1 MTERNSPPS
10 RALVLAGDVGG
21 TKTLLKITRAENR
34 AIQTLFEQRYDS
46 QSYDG
51 LAQMLRVFL
60 DAAQSVISKPLIISG
75 ACFAVAGPVTDQQ
88 AALTNL
94 PWHLDGRQLGD
105 EFGIASVRLINDF
118 VAVGYGIEA
127 LSQQEMVTLQI
138 GQNHECGTRAVL
150 GAGTGLG
157 EGILVWQKDHYE
169 VVASEGGHVDFAPTD
184 EVQIELLR
192 YLMQRYGH
200 VSYERLLSG
209 AGLVDIYH
217 FLREMPAAKEAP
229 ELKQAMQTQDPA
241 AAISTFALDG
251 KDNLASQ
258 ALDLFVSIYG
268 AQAGNLALTTMAT
281 GGVYIAGGIAPKI
294 LASMQKG
301 GFLSAFRNKGRYAN
315 LLSEIPLH
323 VVINQE
329 VGLIGATL
337 AATRL

>member
-1 MTERNSPPS
+1 MTERNFPPPNTI
-10 RALVLAGDVGG
+10 VLAGDIGG
-21 TKTLLKITRAENR
+21 TKTLLKIARAENR

-46 QSYDG
+46 PSYDG

-60 DAAQSVISKPLIISG
+60 GAAQGVISEPLIVNR
-75 ACFAVAGPVTDQQ
+75 ACFAVAGPVNDQR

-94 PWHLDGRQLGD
+94 PWHLDARQFGD

-118 VAVGYGIEA
+118 VAVAYGIET
-127 LSQQEMVTLQI
+127 LPKEEMVALQI
-138 GQNHECGTRAVL
+138 GQNHEYGTRAVL

-217 FLREMPAAKEAP
+217 FLREMPAAQETQ

-241 AAISTFALDG
+241 AAISAFALNE
-251 KDNLASQ
+251 KDSLASQ
-258 ALDLFVSIYG
+258 ALDVFVSIYG
-268 AQAGNLALTTMAT
+268 AQAGNLALTTLAT
-281 GGVYIAGGIAPKI
+281 GGIYIAGGIAPKI
-294 LASMQKG
+294 LARMQKG